1 MEGTTLLIPPPMA
14 YSSYNSSSI
23 MSSCDIRL
31 SVTQRLSVSLE
42 SSAGKI
48 EKEALLV
55 TVFFAGLLLS

>member
-1 MEGTTLLIPPPMA
+1 
-14 YSSYNSSSI
+14 

-31 SVTQRLSVSLE
+31 SVTQGLSVSLE